1 MGFRKIVEK
10 LNAYY
15 DRLEEGKAKKI
26 KPTHV
31 KKVIEKLAAKQK
43 EIVEELAQTKKPSKR
58 ERLARKLLVAEEH
71 LKRAEW
77 LAQKIE
83 SRKGK

>member
-15 DRLEEGKAKKI
+15 DRLEEGKTKKI
-26 KPTHV
+26 KPSHV
-31 KKVIEKLAAKQK
+31 KRVIEKLVLKQK
-43 EIVEELAQTKKPSKR
+43 QIAQELARTDKASKR
-58 ERLARKLLVAEEH
+58 ERLARKLLIAEEH

-77 LAQKIE
+77 LVHKIE